1 VVLKGKEIKT
11 NSASFYVD
19 TGSGISIIKEGKL
32 KPSIQI
38 NKENILAIVGITPGN
53 VARWAKQ

>member
-11 NSASFYVD
+11 NSTSFYVD
-19 TGSGISIIKEGKL
+19 RGADISIIKEGKL

-38 NKENILAIVGITPGN
+38 NKENILAIVGITPGLS
-53 VARWAKQ
+53 